1 MKIRLDQYLVQ
12 NGLVQSRE
20 RAKALIMAGVVFV
33 NQQKVDKAGEMIKED
48 AVVEVRGHDIGYVS
62 RGGLKLE
69 KAMKCFPLTP
79 NGKVCMDIGASTG
92 GFTDCMLQNGAVKVY
107 AVDVG
112 YGQLAWSLRTD
123 ARVVNMER
131 TNIRYVTPEDLAEPI
146 EFFSVDVSFIS
157 LHHIFPVA
165 QRITTPDAMGV
176 CLVKPQ
182 FEAGREKVGK
192 NGVVRDP
199 AVHREVLHNAMSYAA
214 ENGFVVRG
222 LDYSPVK
229 GPEGNIEYLMFVQ
242 KSDQPAVLD
251 DEAAAQVVAA
261 SHTTLDRRDSTV
273 SKGETGMT
281 IYISPNPG
289 KTSASEIALRAAQI
303 LLTHG
308 AAVLMSDALR
318 ESCNTAGVIYLPL
331 ERCLKRA
338 DVILT
343 IGGDGTILHEANLS
357 LRYAKP
363 ILGINLGR
371 CGFLATCEIG
381 EMETKLAAVARGD
394 FQLDNRM
401 LLYARVLGQ
410 DGWEGHAL
418 NDVVVTKGRLQQAID
433 FSIYC
438 DDILVE
444 HYRGD
449 GVIVATPTGSTA
461 YSLAA
466 GGPILD
472 SQTKGVVVTPICP
485 HSLASPAMVFAQE
498 RKLNV
503 CVGQV
508 ADDEVFI
515 SCDGGMGYPLKAG
528 ATAEIRLSDQN
539 VKLITF
545 GRADQFQAID
555 QKLRKRQ

>member
-1 MKIRLDQYLVQ
+1 MLRILCRQS
-12 NGLVQSRE
+12 GLPSRKEKTSCENSVGPISCAERTCAEPGARQSFDHGR
-20 RAKALIMAGVVFV
+20 VVFV

-79 NGKVCMDIGASTG
+79 DGKVCMDIGASTG

-123 ARVVNMER
+123 ERVVNMER

-261 SHTTLDRRDSTV
+261 SHTTLDR
-273 SKGETGMT
+273 
-281 IYISPNPG
+281 
-289 KTSASEIALRAAQI
+289 
-303 LLTHG
+303 
-308 AAVLMSDALR
+308 
-318 ESCNTAGVIYLPL
+318 
-331 ERCLKRA
+331 
-338 DVILT
+338 
-343 IGGDGTILHEANLS
+343 
-357 LRYAKP
+357 
-363 ILGINLGR
+363 
-371 CGFLATCEIG
+371 
-381 EMETKLAAVARGD
+381 
-394 FQLDNRM
+394 
-401 LLYARVLGQ
+401 
-410 DGWEGHAL
+410 
-418 NDVVVTKGRLQQAID
+418 
-433 FSIYC
+433 
-438 DDILVE
+438 
-444 HYRGD
+444 
-449 GVIVATPTGSTA
+449 
-461 YSLAA
+461 
-466 GGPILD
+466 
-472 SQTKGVVVTPICP
+472 
-485 HSLASPAMVFAQE
+485 
-498 RKLNV
+498 
-503 CVGQV
+503 
-508 ADDEVFI
+508 
-515 SCDGGMGYPLKAG
+515 
-528 ATAEIRLSDQN
+528 
-539 VKLITF
+539 
-545 GRADQFQAID
+545 
-555 QKLRKRQ
+555 

>member
-1 MKIRLDQYLVQ
+1 
-12 NGLVQSRE
+12 
-20 RAKALIMAGVVFV
+20 
-33 NQQKVDKAGEMIKED
+33 
-48 AVVEVRGHDIGYVS
+48 
-62 RGGLKLE
+62 
-69 KAMKCFPLTP
+69 
-79 NGKVCMDIGASTG
+79 
-92 GFTDCMLQNGAVKVY
+92 
-107 AVDVG
+107 
-112 YGQLAWSLRTD
+112 
-123 ARVVNMER
+123 
-131 TNIRYVTPEDLAEPI
+131 
-146 EFFSVDVSFIS
+146 
-157 LHHIFPVA
+157 
-165 QRITTPDAMGV
+165 
-176 CLVKPQ
+176 
-182 FEAGREKVGK
+182 
-192 NGVVRDP
+192 
-199 AVHREVLHNAMSYAA
+199 
-214 ENGFVVRG
+214 
-222 LDYSPVK
+222 
-229 GPEGNIEYLMFVQ
+229 
-242 KSDQPAVLD
+242 
-251 DEAAAQVVAA
+251 
-261 SHTTLDRRDSTV
+261 
-273 SKGETGMT
+273 MT

-318 ESCNTAGVIYLPL
+318 ESCSTAGVVYLPL
-331 ERCLKRA
+331 EQCLERT

-381 EMETKLAAVARGD
+381 EMETKLAAVARGE

-401 LLYARVLGQ
+401 LLYVRVLGE

-444 HYRGD
+444 RYRGD

-472 SQTKGVVVTPICP
+472 SQTKGIVVTPICP
-485 HSLASPAMVFAQE
+485 HSLTSPAMVFAQE
-498 RKLNV
+498 RKINI

-508 ADDEVFI
+508 IDNEVFL
-515 SCDGGMGYPLKAG
+515 SCDGAAEYPLSAG
-528 ATAEIRLSDQN
+528 STAEIRLSDQI
-539 VKLITF
+539 VQLVTF
-545 GRADQFQAID
+545 SRADQFQAID
-555 QKLRKRQ
+555 QKLRSRR